1 MLNEQNPTML
11 SEQLYVITYQDE
23 YEVLK
28 VFGNARL
35 AGLLMQV
42 SGKKLPFQSTATNVI
57 YTIETLIGKTY
68 QKIRLKKEIKNY
80 INRFFSQFLLNLGY
94 LDLDAGI

>member
-1 MLNEQNPTML
+1 
-11 SEQLYVITYQDE
+11 
-23 YEVLK
+23 
-28 VFGNARL
+28 
-35 AGLLMQV
+35 MQV
-42 SGKKLPFQSTATNVI
+42 SGKKLPFQSTATDLI
-57 YTIETLIGKTY
+57 FTIETLIGKTY

>member
-1 MLNEQNPTML
+1 MLNERNPTML

-23 YEVLK
+23 YEVLE

-42 SGKKLPFQSTATNVI
+42 SGKKLPFQSTATDVI
-57 YTIETLIGKTY
+57 FTIETLIGKTH
-68 QKIRLKKEIKNY
+68 QKIRLRKEKKLHKP
-80 INRFFSQFLLNLGY
+80 FFSQFLLNLGY